1 MTKHALAKRFGSVEW
16 LARFVLAIALLVLL
30 WLSARPLI
38 GPASVSAGTEG
49 RFSAERAMEDLRVV
63 AREPHPAGSEAQARV
78 RDYILAQAAA
88 SGLDA
93 EVQKGGGVENVIV
106 RLPGTDPTGI
116 VLVTGH
122 YDSQPPAPGAGDDG
136 ISVAAM
142 LETMR
147 VLSSGASLRNDALF
161 LFADGEE
168 MGYLGSKAFIKGHPG
183 AEQEPSIL
191 LCFDA
196 RPGNG
201 PITLRETSPGDGW
214 LVRQLAASRPAL
226 YANSYLSFGER
237 GEIDTDCAA
246 FIAAGYAG
254 MEIENAPSGTAYHT
268 ARDTADAISS
278 RLVQAYGTTMERS
291 VRRFGG
297 LDLSKVERTQDLAFF
312 SVPLVGIVAYPA
324 WLTPVA
330 AILGMA
336 GLAVFIV
343 LAWRRRQ
350 LLLVRMLL
358 GALALLAAA
367 VAFALLANLAW
378 KALLETFPVTR
389 EATLG
394 YLDFEGSGWWK
405 AGMMAT
411 ALLLGV
417 AVVYGLLRPI
427 RGVSLAAGGIVAFLV
442 VVWLA
447 YFLMDSD
454 NPTATLHMA
463 WPLLGGV
470 AGLAALVLVRRCV
483 SLAACLFLAAIPVLV
498 LMVPT
503 LWLLSLELQDGAW
516 LPVLLME
523 LTLGLLVPHIAF
535 VTGQLQAAISE

>member
-1 MTKHALAKRFGSVEW
+1 MTEQTLAKRSGPVEW
-16 LARFVLAIALLVLL
+16 LTRLLLAIALLILGGL
-30 WLSARPLI
+30 AAGPLI
-38 GPASVSAGTEG
+38 GPSAVPAGEQG

-63 AREPHPAGSEAQARV
+63 AREPHAAGSEAQARV

-88 SGLDA
+88 LGLDA
-93 EVQKGGGVENVIV
+93 EVQEGEGVENVIV
-106 RLPGTDPTGI
+106 RLPGTNATGI

-147 VLSSGASLRNDALF
+147 VLPAGTALRNDVVF

-168 MGYLGSKAFIKGHPG
+168 RGYLGSKAFIKGRPG
-183 AEQEPSIL
+183 AEKDALVL

-201 PITLRETSPGDGW
+201 PLTLRETSPGDGR

-226 YANSYLSFGER
+226 YANSYLNSDER
-237 GEIDTDCAA
+237 GEIDTDCTV
-246 FIAAGYAG
+246 FMAAGYAG
-254 MEIENAPSGTAYHT
+254 VEIENAPSGTAYHT
-268 ARDTADAISS
+268 TRDTVDAVSP

-297 LDLSKVERTQDLAFF
+297 LDLSKPQRTKDVAFF
-312 SVPLVGIVAYPA
+312 SAPLAGIVAHPA
-324 WLTPVA
+324 WLTPAA
-330 AILGMA
+330 AILA
-336 GLAVFIV
+336 VAALVVLAL

-350 LLLVRMLL
+350 LSLARTLL
-358 GALALLAAA
+358 GAVTLLAAA
-367 VAFALLANLAW
+367 VAIALVANVAW
-378 KALLETFPVTR
+378 KALLGTYPVTR

-405 AGMMAT
+405 AGIMTA

-417 AVVYGLLRPI
+417 GVVYGLSR
-427 RGVSLAAGGIVAFLV
+427 RAGAVSLAAGGIVAFLAV
-442 VVWLA
+442 AWLT
-447 YFLMDSD
+447 YLLMDAG
-454 NPTATLHMA
+454 NPATTLHMA
-463 WPLLGGV
+463 WPLLGGA
-470 AGLAALVLVRRCV
+470 AGLAALSLVRRRV
-483 SLAACLFLAAIPVLV
+483 PLAVCLFLAAIPVLV

-516 LPVLLME
+516 VPVLLME
-523 LTLGLLVPHIAF
+523 LTLGLLAPQIAF
-535 VTGQLQAAISE
+535 VTGRVQFVAR